1 VLFHICR
8 LQLVI
13 LLARVVVIV
22 PDTRNSIFID
32 AGGIRVSIL
41 LRTVE
46 DLRHEAPGI
55 VKDGG
60 GLPLVSPIEYP
71 NR

>member
-1 VLFHICR
+1 MLFHIRR

-22 PDTRNSIFID
+22 PDTRNAIFID
-32 AGGIRVSIL
+32 ASGIWVSIL
-41 LRTVE
+41 LRTIE

-55 VKDGG
+55 VEDGR
-60 GLPLVSPIEYP
+60 GLLLVSFIKHPT
-71 NR
+71 